1 MIAAAIMAEAERI
14 AVSAARNNAAMK
26 KNRKRAAAAL
36 DDNHDELPGAAAD
49 AAAGPDPG
57 PAALGPAVEMQSGR
71 LWTQLQS
78 RVGLWPLPSESKWVL
93 ELHATRLHPPR
104 RKRRQRQLQRSQMKG
119 SEEGVLLGLLTQR
132 FLEVGVVVAE
142 VVGWEATA
150 GRAIEFESL

>member
-26 KNRKRAAAAL
+26 KKRKRAAAAL

-71 LWTQLQS
+71 LWMQLPEWCLVVAAAVRIQMGA
-78 RVGLWPLPSESKWVL
+78 RIARDQ
-93 ELHATRLHPPR
+93 ATPPAP
-104 RKRRQRQLQRSQMKG
+104 KAKAKAAGVSN
-119 SEEGVLLGLLTQR
+119 EGVRGR
-132 FLEVGVVVAE
+132 GA
-142 VVGWEATA
+142 A
-150 GRAIEFESL
+150 GAADPDS